1 MRLER
6 MPEGGLKL
14 ELNREEAELFQNMV
28 EGAAYI
34 DTPPDRHVNILRLAD
49 KILAVLTP
57 ENPGT

>member
-14 ELNREEAELFQNMV
+14 ELNREEAGLFQNRV
-28 EGAAYI
+28 ERAAYI
-34 DTPPDRHVNILRLAD
+34 DTPPDRQVNILRLAE

-57 ENPGT
+57 EKPGT